1 MKTNSRYLTVDI
13 LRGFIMVLMGIDH
26 AYLTI
31 YQIHYSESWDNPFPD
46 YENGA
51 IFFTR
56 WISNICAPGFALL
69 MGLSMSLYYNKHF
82 KSSSIKSCRWFFIKR
97 GLIIIILQQLLNLPS
112 LLFNINNINKIHIF
126 TGGVLYMLGSSMIV
140 CAFLIHVKTIIKI
153 FLGLAIIIFSY
164 LFINFVFIEASDN
177 TFINLFLLPGV
188 NKWVSVNYPVIP
200 WLGISI
206 IGAGIGDFLIRDKKN
221 TVTFL
226 LKSSFTFFLLYIIL
240 RAFNL
245 GDYNHVSN
253 HDFLVSFL
261 GVIKYPPS
269 IAFFAL
275 TLTIIFLLFWFFDKH
290 DTSCYFKL
298 LVIFGQAPLFFYFAH
313 YYLYIILSKFTNH
326 MVPLYVMYII
336 WAFGLLLLFPIVKFY
351 GQFKNKKGK
360 NSFWKYF

>member
-1 MKTNSRYLTVDI
+1 MGKCKLSSYTMVRYFNYWCWYW
-13 LRGFIMVLMGIDH
+13 RFFN
-26 AYLTI
+26 
-31 YQIHYSESWDNPFPD
+31 QRQEKYSD
-46 YENGA
+46 
-51 IFFTR
+51 
-56 WISNICAPGFALL
+56 
-69 MGLSMSLYYNKHF
+69 
-82 KSSSIKSCRWFFIKR
+82 
-97 GLIIIILQQLLNLPS
+97 
-112 LLFNINNINKIHIF
+112 IF
-126 TGGVLYMLGSSMIV
+126 TKKLLYI
-140 CAFLIHVKTIIKI
+140 
-153 FLGLAIIIFSY
+153 
-164 LFINFVFIEASDN
+164 
-177 TFINLFLLPGV
+177 
-188 NKWVSVNYPVIP
+188 
-200 WLGISI
+200 
-206 IGAGIGDFLIRDKKN
+206 
-221 TVTFL
+221 
-226 LKSSFTFFLLYIIL
+226 FLLYIIL

-360 NSFWKYF
+360 NSLWKYF